1 MSPCAAPISTMPKYI
16 LEIQHYSNLFVCCV
30 KIQETNLK

>member
-16 LEIQHYSNLFVCCV
+16 LEIEHWNNLFSCV